1 MGRFFILVAL
11 VTILA
16 AGCGPATGSEVND
29 YASLTAK
36 LRAEGA
42 TVQEGGEV
50 EQEFF
55 SVKGRIMVVNG
66 EDVQV
71 FEYQNEATAR
81 AQVELVSSDG
91 TTIGTT
97 IVLWVAPP
105 HFYQRGR
112 LVVLYVGENP
122 EVLAALQAALG
133 AQFAG
138 S

>member
-71 FEYQNEATAR
+71 FEYQDEATAR

-91 TTIGTT
+91 TMIGTT

-112 LVVLYVGENP
+112 LIFLYVGENP
-122 EVLAALQAALG
+122 EVLAVLQAALG